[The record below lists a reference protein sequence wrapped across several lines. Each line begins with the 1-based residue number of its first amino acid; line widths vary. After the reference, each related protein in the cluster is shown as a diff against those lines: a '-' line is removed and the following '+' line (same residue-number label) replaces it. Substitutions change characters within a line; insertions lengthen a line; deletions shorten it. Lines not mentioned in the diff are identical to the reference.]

1 MQYPAPEVRERYAEE
16 GIPGFVDRVRHEAAA
31 VRRAAMAARS
41 PRTSH
46 LRI

>member
-16 GIPGFVDRVRHEAAA
+16 GIPGFVDLVRHEAAA
-31 VRRAAMAARS
+31 ARRAAMAARS
-41 PRTSH
+41 PRSSH